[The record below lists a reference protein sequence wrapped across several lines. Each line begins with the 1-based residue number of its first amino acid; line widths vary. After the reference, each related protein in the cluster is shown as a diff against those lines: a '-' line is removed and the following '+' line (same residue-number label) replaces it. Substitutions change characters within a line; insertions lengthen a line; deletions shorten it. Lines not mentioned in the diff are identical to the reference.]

1 MAQFLSEEHMAM
13 GTAGLND
20 DAGFTAAMTNVE
32 LGLQFN
38 VTDAPDGEI
47 DYYLTVGDGAAVMA
61 LGTLE
66 DADASVSSDYET
78 AAAIAKGELNVQMA
92 FMTGQ
97 IKVGGNMA
105 KVMMYQ
111 GLINEFARV
120 SSTLDLDY

>member
-1 MAQFLSEEHMAM
+1 VAQFLSEDHMAI

-20 DAGFTAAMTNVE
+20 DAGFTAAMNNVE

-47 DYYLTVGDGAAVMA
+47 DYYLTVGDGAALLA

-78 AAAIAKGELNVQMA
+78 AAAISKGELNVQMA
-92 FMTGQ
+92 FMTGK

-120 SSTLDLDY
+120 SSTLDLEY

>member
-1 MAQFLSEEHMAM
+1 VAQFLSEDHMAA
-13 GTAGLND
+13 GTASLNE
-20 DAGFTAAMTNVE
+20 DAGFTAAMNNVD

-47 DYYLTVGDGAAVMA
+47 DYYLTVGDGVAVLA
-61 LGTLE
+61 LGALE
-66 DADASVSSDYET
+66 DADASVGSDYDT
-78 AAAIAKGELNVQMA
+78 AAAISKGELNVQMA
-92 FMTGQ
+92 FMTGK

-120 SSTLDLDY
+120 SSTLDLDF

>member
-1 MAQFLSEEHMAM
+1 MAQFLSEDHMSA
-13 GTAGLND
+13 GTAALNE
-20 DAGFTAAMTNVE
+20 DAGFTSAMANVD

-47 DYYLTVGDGAAVMA
+47 DYYLKVGDGVAALV

-66 DADASVSSDYET
+66 DADASVGSDYDT
-78 AAAIAKGELNVQMA
+78 AAAISKGELNVQMA
-92 FMTGQ
+92 FMTGK

>member
-1 MAQFLSEEHMAM
+1 MAQFLSEDHMAA
-13 GTAGLND
+13 GTASLNE
-20 DAGFTAAMTNVE
+20 DAGFTAAMNNVD

-47 DYYLTVGDGAAVMA
+47 DYYLTVGDGVAVLA
-61 LGTLE
+61 LGALE
-66 DADASVSSDYET
+66 DADASVGSDYDT
-78 AAAIAKGELNVQMA
+78 AAAISKGELNVQMA
-92 FMTGQ
+92 FMTGK

-120 SSTLDLDY
+120 SSTLDLDF

>member
-1 MAQFLSEEHMAM
+1 MAQFLSEDHMAI

-20 DAGFTAAMTNVE
+20 DAGFTAAMNNVE

-47 DYYLTVGDGAAVMA
+47 DYYLTVGDGVAVLA

-78 AAAIAKGELNVQMA
+78 AAAISPFRSRARPSSRCRR
-92 FMTGQ
+92 
-97 IKVGGNMA
+97 IIRSGG
-105 KVMMYQ
+105 V
-111 GLINEFARV
+111 
-120 SSTLDLDY
+120 

>member
-1 MAQFLSEEHMAM
+1 VATFLSEGHMAA
-13 GTAGLND
+13 GTAALND
-20 DAGFTAAMTNVE
+20 DAGFATAMTNVG
-32 LGLQFN
+32 LGLQFS

-47 DYYLTVGDGAAVMA
+47 DYYLTVGDGAAVLA

-92 FMTGQ
+92 FMTGK

>member
-1 MAQFLSEEHMAM
+1 MAA
-13 GTAGLND
+13 GTASLNE
-20 DAGFTAAMTNVE
+20 DAGFTAAMNNVD

-38 VTDAPDGEI
+38 VTDAHEGEI
-47 DYYLTVGDGAAVMA
+47 DYYLTVGDGVAVLA
-61 LGTLE
+61 LGALE
-66 DADASVSSDYET
+66 DADASVGSDYET

-92 FMTGQ
+92 FMTGK

-120 SSTLDLDY
+120 SSTLDLDF

>member
-1 MAQFLSEEHMAM
+1 MAQFLSEDHMAA
-13 GTAGLND
+13 GTASLNE
-20 DAGFTAAMTNVE
+20 DAGFTAAMNNVD

-47 DYYLTVGDGAAVMA
+47 DYYLTVGDGVAVLA
-61 LGTLE
+61 LGALE
-66 DADASVSSDYET
+66 DADASVGSDYDT
-78 AAAIAKGELNVQMA
+78 AAAISKGELNVQMA
-92 FMTGQ
+92 FMTGK

-120 SSTLDLDY
+120 SSTLDLEF